1 MKCCDNE
8 WGKPQIQL
16 QLQIQPQSQLQMQ
29 LQMQPQSQLQMQPQS
44 QLQLTNPSHSRQPLK
59 TSAVNG
65 DSRNLPIS
73 IRSSSQ
79 TKKKATRNRV
89 A

>member
-1 MKCCDNE
+1 
-8 WGKPQIQL
+8 
-16 QLQIQPQSQLQMQ
+16 
-29 LQMQPQSQLQMQPQS
+29 
-44 QLQLTNPSHSRQPLK
+44 LK